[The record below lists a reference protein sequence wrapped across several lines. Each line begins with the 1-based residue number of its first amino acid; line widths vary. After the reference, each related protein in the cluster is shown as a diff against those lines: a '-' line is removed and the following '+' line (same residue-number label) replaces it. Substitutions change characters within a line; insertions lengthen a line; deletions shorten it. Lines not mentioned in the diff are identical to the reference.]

1 MSEPA
6 LVAASANE
14 KQQAKPAAA
23 DAKAETTATATARPA
38 SLLSP
43 APSYSPWGD
52 ELARDLANLKL
63 DDHADTP
70 TVDQCIAHL
79 KLLEAFSRLREDIG
93 YQSGLFGIHDPDK
106 PLPDAQT
113 AAFLREKRWAV
124 YVARAVDRF
133 QMWWTKAL
141 PAMPSGASLG
151 RRLRRSDLAHGS
163 EYKLWD
169 ESSVSG
175 ICFTPDY
182 LPPLGE

>member
-1 MSEPA
+1 
-6 LVAASANE
+6 
-14 KQQAKPAAA
+14 
-23 DAKAETTATATARPA
+23 
-38 SLLSP
+38 
-43 APSYSPWGD
+43 
-52 ELARDLANLKL
+52 LANLKL